1 MWLHRRRGR
10 DCEQNGRGCELWAV
24 SYELNDCGYGRD
36 RDYDRDCKLQNAD
49 AHELNDRGHGYGR
62 DRDHD
67 YDDRDCGHGCMILN
81 VDAHDRCLLTV
92 VCWRYYRMKLVRRQ

>member
-1 MWLHRRRGR
+1 M
-10 DCEQNGRGCELWAV
+10 
-24 SYELNDCGYGRD
+24 SYELNGHG
-36 RDYDRDCKLQNAD
+36 YDRGYDHDCKLQNAD
-49 AHELNDRGHGYGR
+49 AHELNDRGYGR

-92 VCWRYYRMKLVRRQ
+92 VC

>member
-1 MWLHRRRGR
+1 MHRRRGR
-10 DCEQNGRGCELWAV
+10 GCEL
-24 SYELNDCGYGRD
+24 LPDGYDQNGHGYDRGRD
-36 RDYDRDCKLQNAD
+36 HDCKLQNAD

-92 VCWRYYRMKLVRRQ
+92 VC